1 MKITIKEQEVTMGA
15 VIKADGE
22 DYTYMII
29 PSIDPNS
36 NSTHRYN
43 EKCCVLLRLN
53 DMELVSGCYDNPK
66 QLLHS
71 EFNGT
76 KFAIK
81 SVQEI
86 VVL

>member
-1 MKITIKEQEVTMGA
+1 MKITIKEQEVTMGT

-22 DYTYMII
+22 TYMIV
-29 PSIDPNS
+29 PSIDSNS

-43 EKCCVLLRLN
+43 EKYCVLLRLN

-76 KFAIK
+76 EFQIK
-81 SVQEI
+81 SIQEI
-86 VVL
+86 VVA